1 MTCEG
6 IELANGMTPKDV
18 ESVGYRYLRI
28 LELDKVKDKEI
39 KEQFKKEYRRRL
51 KAVLKS
57 KLNGGNKILA
67 VNTCAV
73 LVLRYGARIL
83 KWNKDEVAK
92 LNRRTRKMMTMYG
105 ALHPKIDVNRISLS
119 TARGTRGL
127 ISCESCIRSEENNMG
142 WYLKYSTKPLLE
154 AAKSAGIVDEVNCV
168 KPEDFKNKLVE
179 EGEKS

>member
-1 MTCEG
+1 M
-6 IELANGMTPKDV
+6 
-18 ESVGYRYLRI
+18 
-28 LELDKVKDKEI
+28 
-39 KEQFKKEYRRRL
+39 
-51 KAVLKS
+51 KS
-57 KLNGGNKILA
+57 KLNGRNKILA

-73 LVLRYGARIL
+73 SVLRYGARIL

-142 WYLKYSTKPLLE
+142 W
-154 AAKSAGIVDEVNCV
+154 
-168 KPEDFKNKLVE
+168 
-179 EGEKS
+179 